1 MVDRQQETAPPRT
14 QWAIVVEMKVRGA
27 AGVVVALVLSATVP
41 VWSQETP
48 PVQLEIFHC
57 DTMDEQEVQRIF
69 AAELGA
75 RLASEPR
82 TETTQV
88 IVECM
93 GDRSLLRVR
102 VPITRKGLSRAIA
115 LRRGEPEAHAR
126 LVAIAATELVLASW
140 SELKVNP
147 EPKVEPEGPEVSDAV
162 VEAALRA
169 FTVSTGDQAEPPRDR
184 GRRRRRGEPPPSELR
199 LLAIGSLRGFK
210 EHRGLI
216 WGGGVRA
223 AEDLSDTV
231 SWSLDGLIESGDL
244 WFVDQQWRVRV
255 TTLGASVFFF
265 HRWPWMTARLGGGLR
280 MGVAEG
286 ERLEPAAAEAA
297 SFSRMARPTSGTE
310 MAALGWPL
318 LTTSLTVKLARS
330 VVLELSA
337 EGSYVLG
344 RAPEAASQQP
354 AIAGAWFGC
363 QLGLGLSL

>member
-1 MVDRQQETAPPRT
+1 M
-14 QWAIVVEMKVRGA
+14 EMKVRGA
-27 AGVVVALVLSATVP
+27 AGVVVALVSSATVP

-48 PVQLEIFHC
+48 PVKLEIFHC

-82 TETTQV
+82 LETTQV

-102 VPITRKGLSRAIA
+102 DPITRKGLSRAIA

-231 SWSLDGLIESGDL
+231 SGIADTASDAKDAADNAKSAADAAKTSADEAKTVTSGL
-244 WFVDQQWRVRV
+244 
-255 TTLGASVFFF
+255 TTLVYGAIGASLV
-265 HRWPWMTARLGGGLR
+265 
-280 MGVAEG
+280 
-286 ERLEPAAAEAA
+286 
-297 SFSRMARPTSGTE
+297 
-310 MAALGWPL
+310 AALAAIV
-318 LTTSLTVKLARS
+318 SLMQISR
-330 VVLELSA
+330 
-337 EGSYVLG
+337 
-344 RAPEAASQQP
+344 R
-354 AIAGAWFGC
+354 IAG
-363 QLGLGLSL
+363 